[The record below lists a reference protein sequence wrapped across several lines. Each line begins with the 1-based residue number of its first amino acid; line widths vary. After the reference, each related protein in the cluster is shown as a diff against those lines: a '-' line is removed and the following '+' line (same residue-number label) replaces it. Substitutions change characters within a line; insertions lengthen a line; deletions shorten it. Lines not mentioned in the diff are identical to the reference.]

1 MMVKMPCNLN
11 VIFLR
16 EKNADGHGEYHY
28 PDAKYV
34 GEWKN
39 GKYHGKGKINF
50 YNGNNFEGQWR
61 DGKFIGLVTYNFPDG
76 GIYIGGWKDG
86 NQHGESKLI
95 YPDGST
101 IECAYKNGWVRKR
114 KSYLG

>member
-50 YNGNNFEGQWR
+50 YNGNILKVN
-61 DGKFIGLVTYNFPDG
+61 G
-76 GIYIGGWKDG
+76 GMENLLD
-86 NQHGESKLI
+86 L
-95 YPDGST
+95 
-101 IECAYKNGWVRKR
+101 
-114 KSYLG
+114 